1 MTSKNRQI
9 VLSVVIY
16 HRIIPITNNF
26 YKKGRKMENNEAIRD
41 QEIEID
47 LVALFHELVKHWKAI
62 VASMVLLA
70 AVFGLYSKI
79 TFVPEYEASAEM
91 YVLTKSTSITSLADI
106 QVGSSLTND
115 YEYVITGRTVLS
127 QVIDNL
133 DMDET
138 YEQLKE
144 RVSIDNPTDT
154 RVLRIVVTD
163 TDLDDAKTVADEI
176 ANVSSAYIAD
186 NMDQS
191 QPKIIQTAY
200 ASKTPVNNNIL
211 KNTVIGAV
219 LGLFLAAGIVVLGY
233 MLDDTISTA
242 DDMESR
248 TGLKVLAS
256 LPMDQTEYDG
266 KKSSKKRKKK
276 KTGTDTKS
284 SSSKKRAV

>member
-1 MTSKNRQI
+1 
-9 VLSVVIY
+9 
-16 HRIIPITNNF
+16 
-26 YKKGRKMENNEAIRD
+26 MENNEPIRD

-47 LVALFHELVKHWKAI
+47 LLALFHELVKHWKAL

-138 YEQLKE
+138 YEQLSK
-144 RVSIDNPTDT
+144 RVSIENPTDT
-154 RVLRIVVTD
+154 RVLKIVVTD
-163 TDLDDAKTVADEI
+163 TDLEASK
-176 ANVSSAYIAD
+176 VSSQYIAD
-186 NMDQS
+186 NMEQS

-219 LGLFLAAGIVVLGY
+219 LGLILAAGIVVLGY
-233 MLDDTISTA
+233 MLDDTISNA
-242 DDMESR
+242 DDMETR
-248 TGLKVLAS
+248 TGLK
-256 LPMDQTEYDG
+256 EYDG
-266 KKSSKKRKKK
+266 AKTKRRKKK
-276 KTGTDTKS
+276 KTQSSKS
-284 SSSKKRAV
+284 DDSKNKKRAV

>member
-1 MTSKNRQI
+1 MD
-9 VLSVVIY
+9 VLS
-16 HRIIPITNNF
+16 
-26 YKKGRKMENNEAIRD
+26 
-41 QEIEID
+41 
-47 LVALFHELVKHWKAI
+47 
-62 VASMVLLA
+62 
-70 AVFGLYSKI
+70 
-79 TFVPEYEASAEM
+79 
-91 YVLTKSTSITSLADI
+91 KSTYSTSLADI

-138 YEQLKE
+138 YEQLSK
-144 RVSIDNPTDT
+144 RVSIENPTDT
-154 RVLRIVVTD
+154 RVLKIVVTD
-163 TDLDDAKTVADEI
+163 TDLEASKTVADEI
-176 ANVSSAYIAD
+176 AKVSSQYIAD

-233 MLDDTISTA
+233 MLDDTISNA
-242 DDMESR
+242 DDMEAR

-256 LPMDQTEYDG
+256 LPVDEAEYDG
-266 KKSSKKRKKK
+266 AKSKRRKNKKKQSSKSDDSK
-276 KTGTDTKS
+276 
-284 SSSKKRAV
+284 SKKRAI

>member
-1 MTSKNRQI
+1 
-9 VLSVVIY
+9 
-16 HRIIPITNNF
+16 
-26 YKKGRKMENNEAIRD
+26 MEFFDPIRD
-41 QEIEID
+41 EEID
-47 LVALFHELVKHWKAI
+47 RDLVGLFHDLVKDWKAL

-91 YVLTKSTSITSLADI
+91 YVLSKSTSITSLADI

-138 YEQLKE
+138 YEQLSK
-144 RVSIDNPTDT
+144 RVSIENPTDT
-154 RVLRIVVTD
+154 RVLKIVVTD
-163 TDLDDAKTVADEI
+163 TDLEASKTVADEI
-176 ANVSSAYIAD
+176 AKVSSQYIAD

-233 MLDDTISTA
+233 MLDDTISNA
-242 DDMESR
+242 DDMEAR

-256 LPMDQTEYDG
+256 LPVDEAEYDG
-266 KKSSKKRKKK
+266 AKSKRRKNKKKQSSKSDDSK
-276 KTGTDTKS
+276 
-284 SSSKKRAV
+284 SKKRAI

>member
-1 MTSKNRQI
+1 MLQF
-9 VLSVVIY
+9 V
-16 HRIIPITNNF
+16 
-26 YKKGRKMENNEAIRD
+26 KGRKMENNEPIRD

-47 LVALFHELVKHWKAI
+47 LVALFHELVKHWKAL

-91 YVLTKSTSITSLADI
+91 YVLSKSTSITSLADI

-138 YEQLKE
+138 YEQLSK
-144 RVSIDNPTDT
+144 RVSIENPTDT
-154 RVLRIVVTD
+154 RVLKIVVTD
-163 TDLDDAKTVADEI
+163 TDLEASKTVADEI
-176 ANVSSAYIAD
+176 AKVSSQYIAD
-186 NMDQS
+186 
-191 QPKIIQTAY
+191 KIIQTAY

-219 LGLFLAAGIVVLGY
+219 LGLFLATGIVVLGY
-233 MLDDTISTA
+233 MLDDTISNA
-242 DDMESR
+242 DDMETR

-256 LPMDQTEYDG
+256 LPVDETEYDG
-266 KKSSKKRKKK
+266 AKTKRRKKK
-276 KTGTDTKS
+276 KTQSSKS
-284 SSSKKRAV
+284 DDSKSKKRAV

>member
-1 MTSKNRQI
+1 MLQF
-9 VLSVVIY
+9 V
-16 HRIIPITNNF
+16 
-26 YKKGRKMENNEAIRD
+26 KGRKMENNEPIRD

-47 LVALFHELVKHWKAI
+47 LVALFHELVKHWKAL

-91 YVLTKSTSITSLADI
+91 YVLSKSTS
-106 QVGSSLTND
+106 
-115 YEYVITGRTVLS
+115 ITGRTVLS

-138 YEQLKE
+138 YEQLSK
-144 RVSIDNPTDT
+144 RVSIENPTDT
-154 RVLRIVVTD
+154 RVLKIVVTD
-163 TDLDDAKTVADEI
+163 TDLEASKTVADEI
-176 ANVSSAYIAD
+176 AKVSSQYIAD

-233 MLDDTISTA
+233 MLDDTISNA
-242 DDMESR
+242 DDMETR

-256 LPMDQTEYDG
+256 LPVDETEYDG
-266 KKSSKKRKKK
+266 AKTKRRKKK
-276 KTGTDTKS
+276 KTQSSKS
-284 SSSKKRAV
+284 DDSKSKKRAV

>member
-1 MTSKNRQI
+1 MLRY
-9 VLSVVIY
+9 V
-16 HRIIPITNNF
+16 
-26 YKKGRKMENNEAIRD
+26 KGRKMENNEPIRD

-47 LVALFHELVKHWKAI
+47 LVALFHELVKHWKAL

-138 YEQLKE
+138 YEQLSK
-144 RVSIDNPTDT
+144 RVSIENPTDT
-154 RVLRIVVTD
+154 RVLKIVVTD
-163 TDLDDAKTVADEI
+163 TDLEASKTVADEI
-176 ANVSSAYIAD
+176 AKVSSQYIAD

-200 ASKTPVNNNIL
+200 ASKTPVNNIL

-233 MLDDTISTA
+233 MLDDTISNA
-242 DDMESR
+242 DDMETR

-256 LPMDQTEYDG
+256 LPVDETEYDG
-266 KKSSKKRKKK
+266 VKSKKRKKK
-276 KTGTDTKS
+276 KNQSSKS
-284 SSSKKRAV
+284 DDSKSKKRAV

>member
-1 MTSKNRQI
+1 
-9 VLSVVIY
+9 
-16 HRIIPITNNF
+16 
-26 YKKGRKMENNEAIRD
+26 MENNEPIRD

-47 LVALFHELVKHWKAI
+47 LVALFHELVKHWKAL

-79 TFVPEYEASAEM
+79 TFVPEYDASAEM

-127 QVIDNL
+127 KVIGNL
-133 DMDET
+133 NMDET
-138 YEQLKE
+138 YEELKQ
-144 RVSIDNPTDT
+144 RVSIENPTDT

-163 TDLDDAKTVADEI
+163 TDYDDAKAVADEI
-176 ANVSSAYIAD
+176 ANVSSQYIAD

-211 KNTVIGAV
+211 KNTIIGAV
-219 LGLFLAAGIVVLGY
+219 LGLFLAAGMVVLGY
-233 MLDDTISTA
+233 MLDDTISNA

-256 LPMDQTEYDG
+256 LPVDTTEYDG
-266 KKSSKKRKKK
+266 AKQKKRKKK
-276 KTGTDTKS
+276 TKTS
-284 SSSKKRAV
+284 NSSSKKRAV

>member
-1 MTSKNRQI
+1 
-9 VLSVVIY
+9 
-16 HRIIPITNNF
+16 
-26 YKKGRKMENNEAIRD
+26 MENNEPIKD

-47 LVALFHELVKHWKAI
+47 LVALFHELVKHWKAL

-138 YEQLKE
+138 YEQLSK
-144 RVSIDNPTDT
+144 RVSIENPTDT
-154 RVLRIVVTD
+154 RVLKIVVTD
-163 TDLDDAKTVADEI
+163 TDLEASK
-176 ANVSSAYIAD
+176 VSSQYIAD

-233 MLDDTISTA
+233 MLDDTISNA
-242 DDMESR
+242 DDMETR

-256 LPMDQTEYDG
+256 LPVDETEYDG
-266 KKSSKKRKKK
+266 AKTKRRKKK
-276 KTGTDTKS
+276 KTRSSKS
-284 SSSKKRAV
+284 DDSKRKKRAV

>member
-1 MTSKNRQI
+1 
-9 VLSVVIY
+9 
-16 HRIIPITNNF
+16 
-26 YKKGRKMENNEAIRD
+26 MENNEPIRD

-47 LVALFHELVKHWKAI
+47 LVALFHELVKHWKAL

-138 YEQLKE
+138 YEQLSK
-144 RVSIDNPTDT
+144 RVSIENPTDT
-154 RVLRIVVTD
+154 RVLKIVVTD
-163 TDLDDAKTVADEI
+163 TDLEASKTVADEI
-176 ANVSSAYIAD
+176 AKVSSQYIAD

-191 QPKIIQTAY
+191 
-200 ASKTPVNNNIL
+200 PVNNNIL

-233 MLDDTISTA
+233 MLDDTISNA
-242 DDMESR
+242 DDMETR

-256 LPMDQTEYDG
+256 LPVDETEYDG
-266 KKSSKKRKKK
+266 AKSKRRKKK
-276 KTGTDTKS
+276 KNQSSKS
-284 SSSKKRAV
+284 DDSKSKKRAV

>member
-1 MTSKNRQI
+1 MLQF
-9 VLSVVIY
+9 V
-16 HRIIPITNNF
+16 
-26 YKKGRKMENNEAIRD
+26 KGRKMENNEPIRD

-47 LVALFHELVKHWKAI
+47 LVALFHELVKHWKAL

-138 YEQLKE
+138 YEQLSK
-144 RVSIDNPTDT
+144 RVSIENPTDT
-154 RVLRIVVTD
+154 RVLKIVVTD
-163 TDLDDAKTVADEI
+163 TDLEASKTVADEI
-176 ANVSSAYIAD
+176 AKVSSQYIAD

-219 LGLFLAAGIVVLGY
+219 LGLFLATGIVVLGY
-233 MLDDTISTA
+233 MLDDTISNA
-242 DDMESR
+242 DDMETR

-256 LPMDQTEYDG
+256 LPVDEMRQSMMEPRQREEKRRKLNHLNQTIARVRRGQFNGNNSY
-266 KKSSKKRKKK
+266 
-276 KTGTDTKS
+276 
-284 SSSKKRAV
+284 